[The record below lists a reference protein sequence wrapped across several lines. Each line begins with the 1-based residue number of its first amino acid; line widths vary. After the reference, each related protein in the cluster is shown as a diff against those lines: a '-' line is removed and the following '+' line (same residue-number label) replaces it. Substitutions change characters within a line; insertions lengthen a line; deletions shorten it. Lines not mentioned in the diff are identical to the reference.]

1 MGLTLQDS
9 PDVFFFHLL
18 TWTKRKLTP
27 QTLAI
32 FDESMAFQRI
42 PKSQLRDDYSMG
54 TQFFSIEAMRAMSGG
69 EQVGQMPK
77 STGAAIVLAKAAH
90 TRREASSKSRC
101 EQGLLTHCSVNRF
114 LS

>member
-1 MGLTLQDS
+1 MNPWPSRG
-9 PDVFFFHLL
+9 
-18 TWTKRKLTP
+18 
-27 QTLAI
+27 
-32 FDESMAFQRI
+32 
-42 PKSQLRDDYSMG
+42 SQKVNSEMTIRWAPN
-54 TQFFSIEAMRAMSGG
+54 FFSIEAMRAMSGG